1 MISSVDEMRLIVVVG
16 VVEEQR
22 KRLYCTVV
30 QKSCECVDVCVK
42 VVIESNVE
50 M

>member
-16 VVEEQR
+16 IGVVVVVEEQR

-30 QKSCECVDVCVK
+30 QKSCECVDVCV
-42 VVIESNVE
+42 EG
-50 M
+50 